1 MHTIIGFLRRNPW
14 AIATLVFLA
23 LAGGTCVALKDAKKP
38 WVLQQENAERAARGK
53 PPTHRSFREIWIWY
67 GSAATAVIF
76 LGAGATSRWWM
87 RPAPP
92 VRGCD
97 PLFPIRTGAA
107 VTVQHFGLLLS
118 GITLLAAVPRVARM
132 DLSFWTDEDWAL
144 CSYVWGKHVEE
155 ADGTV
160 TFHQTPWTD
169 TLWFCK
175 RANNHILYS
184 VLSRTSLAVYN
195 SIHGNGPDRISEWAV
210 RFPALVAG
218 LGAIVVAALLLRRF
232 GHPVAGLIVACFL
245 AIHPQHIIYSSE
257 ARGYSLMILLL
268 LLTFWMGFA
277 ALEGRSRWRH
287 WIAFAVLEVLTLLS
301 FTASV
306 YVVALLNAAIV
317 SVLWLRG
324 GAMRDSSSRVVLG
337 RWLVVNAIA
346 AGVYATMAL
355 PDIVQTLYYLE
366 HSKMFAWHMTLGDY
380 QMLWAQVFTG
390 QNYRLEMVGNPREF
404 AVTTIAGG
412 WLVLCLVLCLMSVL
426 LLTSLVHLVR
436 RYGWT
441 ALLFVSPVLA
451 AVVGVIHN
459 TAAGHAML
467 APYLLPSLPPAGLCL
482 ALMLEDLG
490 FAWFLG
496 PDPDILRFRNLLKVC
511 IPCLVVATVYLGVY
525 GRSIAS
531 LITQPKENFREAV
544 RVTRWEHEDRFA
556 RSSDTVVVGLW
567 RSWEIYDP
575 RLRFHVTTGNGLMET
590 VRSVR
595 ASGMRLF
602 VVVGH
607 LGLSREANP
616 DFLKVVEDQELFT
629 PLAPIWGRDLMTTLW
644 PYELKRLPVA
654 SEPASLE
661 GAR

>member
-1 MHTIIGFLRRNPW
+1 
-14 AIATLVFLA
+14 
-23 LAGGTCVALKDAKKP
+23 
-38 WVLQQENAERAARGK
+38 
-53 PPTHRSFREIWIWY
+53 
-67 GSAATAVIF
+67 
-76 LGAGATSRWWM
+76 
-87 RPAPP
+87 
-92 VRGCD
+92 
-97 PLFPIRTGAA
+97 
-107 VTVQHFGLLLS
+107 
-118 GITLLAAVPRVARM
+118 M

-144 CSYVWGKHVEE
+144 CSYVWGKHIEE

-160 TFHQTPWTD
+160 TFRQTPWTD
-169 TLWFCK
+169 TLWFCM

-218 LGAIVVAALLLRRF
+218 LGGIVVAGLLLRRF
-232 GHPVAGLIVACFL
+232 GHPVAGLIAACFL

-257 ARGYSLMILLL
+257 ARGYSLMMLLL

-287 WIAFAVLEVLTLLS
+287 WIGFAVFEILTLLS

-324 GAMRDSSSRVVLG
+324 GAMRDATSRVVLG

-366 HSKMFAWHMTLGDY
+366 HSKMFAWHMTLKDY
-380 QMLWAQVFTG
+380 QMIWAQVFTG
-390 QNYRLEMVGNPREF
+390 QNYRLEMPDNPREF
-404 AVTTIAGG
+404 AVTAIGGG
-412 WLVLCLVLCLMSVL
+412 WLVLCLMTVL
-426 LLTSLVHLVR
+426 LLAALGHLLLR
-436 RYGWT
+436 HRWT
-441 ALLFVSPVLA
+441 ALLLVSPVLA
-451 AVVGVIHN
+451 AIVGVIHN

-482 ALMLEDLG
+482 ALMFEDLG
-490 FAWFLG
+490 FAWFLR
-496 PDPDILRFRNLLKVC
+496 PDPDVLRVRHLLKVC
-511 IPCLVVATVYLGVY
+511 IPCVVVAVVYLGVF
-525 GRSIAS
+525 GRSIATV
-531 LITQPKENFREAV
+531 ITQPKENFREAAQ
-544 RVTRWEHEDRFA
+544 VTRWEHEDRYVT
-556 RSSDTVVVGLW
+556 SSDTVVVSLW
-567 RSWEIYDP
+567 RSWEVYDP
-575 RLRFHVTTGNGLMET
+575 RLRFQVTTGDQLMEI

-595 ASGMRLF
+595 ASGKRLF

-644 PYELKRLPVA
+644 PYELKKHPVA
-654 SEPASLE
+654 SEPASLQ
-661 GAR
+661 GSR